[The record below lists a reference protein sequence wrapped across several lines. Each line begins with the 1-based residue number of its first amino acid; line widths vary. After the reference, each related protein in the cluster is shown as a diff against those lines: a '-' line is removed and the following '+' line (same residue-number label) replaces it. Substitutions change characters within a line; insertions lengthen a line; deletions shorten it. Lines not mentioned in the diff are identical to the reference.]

1 MQQFIRFCLVCT
13 FTAVLYV
20 GLVNLLVRWMS
31 YQGSMVVSY
40 TICLCINTPATILW
54 AFQTK
59 TRLRNVAGV
68 VWAHLLNLFVVRYKL
83 MVLFASVLHLN
94 WYAASLLTIVICM
107 LTCYFIIKAII
118 R

>member
-1 MQQFIRFCLVCT
+1 MKQFIRFCLVFA

-20 GLVNLLVRWMS
+20 GLAYLLGRWMS

-40 TICLCINTPATILW
+40 AICLCITTPVTILW

-59 TRLRNVAGV
+59 INIRNVAGV
-68 VWAHLLNLFVVRYKL
+68 VWTHLFNIYIVRYKL
-83 MVLFASVLHLN
+83 MVLFAGVLHLGR
-94 WYAASLLTIVICM
+94 YAASLLTIVICM